1 MRKLVLS
8 RFQYGIEGAF
18 LADFNMA
25 ASKRVVRSLWHFIS
39 RIDPLRH
46 RLLFMNR
53 IKSTRYFNTSVNRP
67 SKGANFPVRSD
78 CMLPEKCF
86 EGKIAFV
93 TGGGTGL
100 GKGMVKMLSERGAT
114 VIISSRC

>member
-1 MRKLVLS
+1 MRFV
-8 RFQYGIEGAF
+8 
-18 LADFNMA
+18 DFNMA
-25 ASKRVVRSLWHFIS
+25 ASKRVACSLWHFIP
-39 RIDPLRH
+39 RDNPFRQ
-46 RLLFMNR
+46 RLLNMNR
-53 IKSTRYFNTSVNRP
+53 IKNIRRLSRSISRP

-114 VIISSRC
+114 VTISSRC